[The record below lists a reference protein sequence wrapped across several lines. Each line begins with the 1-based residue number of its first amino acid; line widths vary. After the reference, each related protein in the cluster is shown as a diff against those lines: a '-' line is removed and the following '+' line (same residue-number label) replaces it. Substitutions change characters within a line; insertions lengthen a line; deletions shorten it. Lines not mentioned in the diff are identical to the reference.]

1 MEDKNPEYKTRMEEL
16 VNFVMVMFNQDD
28 IVDPKESAHFEFYS
42 PGQDE
47 EVLALNESVLYR
59 EDWLGLRSLDQSGRL
74 HFFGVDGKHVQI
86 DYDWVA
92 EYIIPFLL

>member
-1 MEDKNPEYKTRMEEL
+1 MHILNVAVGDTPEMDHANTVIMQCSRQIDL
-16 VNFVMVMFNQDD
+16 VC
-28 IVDPKESAHFEFYS
+28 S
-42 PGQDE
+42 
-47 EVLALNESVLYR
+47 
-59 EDWLGLRSLDQSGRL
+59 GLRSLDQSGRL